1 MGQNN
6 KRPVVGGTMMANP
19 HQMNG
24 HMHQNNISTNSF
36 GVEPHGGP
44 LNLEPN
50 SQSNM
55 IYSSDS
61 GKVTLDDFELLKVI
75 GQGNFAKV
83 MQVRLVLLLLV
94 FVDINNVINYLNT
107 IL

>member
-6 KRPVVGGTMMANP
+6 KKPTGHGGLNGVNGV
-19 HQMNG
+19 HMNG
-24 HMHQNNISTNSF
+24 SMHSTNASTN
-36 GVEPHGGP
+36 GEPHPEQHGFQF
-44 LNLEPN
+44 EEN

-83 MQVRLVLLLLV
+83 MQVR
-94 FVDINNVINYLNT
+94 
-107 IL
+107 

>member
-6 KRPVVGGTMMANP
+6 KRLNGAPGPTNVSANSMNGGAGG
-19 HQMNG
+19 HMNG
-24 HMHQNNISTNSF
+24 HMHSMNTSGFSNQQVAQNQMSYQHTDHNNGF
-36 GVEPHGGP
+36 QFEQ
-44 LNLEPN
+44 N

-61 GKVTLDDFELLKVI
+61 HKVTLDDFELLKVI

-83 MQVRLVLLLLV
+83 MQVR
-94 FVDINNVINYLNT
+94 
-107 IL
+107 